1 MDEGIRINPQ
11 GDEEEIPARGPE
23 VDDEDD
29 ETLNELAQGLLDL
42 VELDLN
48 LLGLDEN
55 VDMGAV
61 SSAAEGGI
69 SREQL
74 PHTNVRNRRSNKLS
88 APVLTR
94 GTERGD
100 GQPVDNDLE
109 GSGMHSVRA
118 EGPELSRAKSKLR
131 GNSMGE
137 PSKHTT
143 KDNEAQRSGLEHGV
157 SVDESF
163 TGTGAIAI
171 VPYAHE
177 FVSDEEE
184 DEENQDKESKKTE
197 NIMNRKPAL
206 NEDGLSKSPSGGP
219 AMDSPSGQGVA
230 NKSAKQET
238 VGQYDTNTKSHGEA
252 WPRQHNE
259 TAAMCDVDEN
269 GVEND
274 PQGVH
279 VSSSGK
285 PDDGHQ
291 SAVGHDWPAEPKS
304 SGGAHEAAGGAGH
317 MSGGHS
323 SDVSESA
330 WTPELFGK
338 MMSEDDMNLQTL
350 FDSYAKDVTL
360 VCLEDFKTLCS
371 VHGSDVVLDHRSLEN
386 LMEANQD
393 FIFYQGEDADGLY
406 WTPTPFVKKKPLNE
420 ATAMSEG
427 CGACNCDPCEC
438 CDGCSSSPC
447 CCESVN
453 EAQISE
459 VQYRS
464 GAEETDWGQPERG
477 GALGAGDPHALPDE
491 FSGAAVQGRPGWGQA
506 TPDRPGEDEN
516 YEDKLMMM
524 QATDEGPGPHSM
536 FGSDFECA
544 DCGTVGPEQVCPDC
558 GADLGGGEE
567 IAFGGQMD
575 QGLSDYQEYGYGD
588 DRDEF
593 GESKTVVTGPA
604 MVEAVK
610 NFLSAANDILEFS
623 DSTADDIAEA
633 LNHSWLHYARNVDP
647 AQCPSKVK
655 KSLAQLSQRY
665 PGFLAESAMDS
676 LGGNPIGGK
685 KQSGNKSSW
694 LSEEDNPGPDDMK
707 QHGSKENPLARNP
720 VNTNEKTPVVA
731 GTEKSGGTVKE
742 GSSAIQKNISKLA
755 TYTKRAIQE
764 AAKRFRGKYDLTF
777 SVVVNEG
784 EGKVKTPVRSQLSE
798 ALADTEEILQF
809 HDPADVA
816 LETNFCDSTGCT
828 VFHSN
833 IPMIKIDRRGP
844 MFAEGKILFR
854 FNKNAE
860 NFANELVAEGK
871 TCKITD
877 HNWGRAVAAD
887 VSRKMAVECFASA
900 K

>member
-1 MDEGIRINPQ
+1 MDEGLRINPQ
-11 GDEEEIPARGPE
+11 GDEEEVPARGPE

-29 ETLNELAQGLLDL
+29 ETLNELAQELLNFIDL
-42 VELDLN
+42 DSS

-61 SSAAEGGI
+61 SSAAEGGV

-74 PHTNVRNRRSNKLS
+74 PYANVRNRRSNKLS

-171 VPYAHE
+171 MPYAHE
-177 FVSDEEE
+177 LAGDEEE
-184 DEENQDKESKKTE
+184 DEENQDIESKETE
-197 NIMNRKPAL
+197 NIMRRKPAL

-269 GVEND
+269 GVEGK
-274 PQGVH
+274 PQGGH

-291 SAVGHDWPAEPKS
+291 SAVGHDWPAEPKN
-304 SGGAHEAAGGAGH
+304 SGGAHEAAGGVGH
-317 MSGGHS
+317 MSGSHSGDS

-330 WTPELFGK
+330 WTPELFSN
-338 MMSEDDMNLQTL
+338 MMSEDDVNLQTL
-350 FDSYAKDVTL
+350 FDSYAKDVKM
-360 VCLEDFKTLCS
+360 VCLEDFKTLCN
-371 VHGSDVVLDHRSLEN
+371 VHGSDVSLDHRSLEN

-406 WTPTPFVKKKPLNE
+406 WTPTPFAQRSLNE
-420 ATAMSEG
+420 ATAISED
-427 CGACNCDPCEC
+427 CGACDCNPCEC
-438 CDGCSSSPC
+438 CDKCRKTPC

-453 EAQISE
+453 EAQF
-459 VQYRS
+459 RS
-464 GAEETDWGQPERG
+464 PEEEGDWGQMDRG
-477 GALGAGDPHALPDE
+477 GALGPGDPHARPEE
-491 FSGAAVQGRPGWGQA
+491 F
-506 TPDRPGEDEN
+506 PGEN
-516 YEDKLMMM
+516 YDDLLGLGVT
-524 QATDEGPGPHSM
+524 ADAGHAPGPHSM

-558 GADLGGGEE
+558 GAELAGGGEE
-567 IAFGGQMD
+567 AAFGAQMD
-575 QGLSDYQEYGYGD
+575 QGLADYQEYGYGD
-588 DRDEF
+588 ERDEF
-593 GESKTVVTGPA
+593 GESKIIATGPA

-610 NFLSAANDILEFS
+610 NFLNAANDIIEFS
-623 DSTADDIAEA
+623 DSTDGIAEA
-633 LNHSWLHYARNVDP
+633 LNHSWLHYARNVNP

-655 KSLAQLSQRY
+655 KSLVRLSQRF
-665 PGFLAESAMDS
+665 PGFLAESAMDN

-685 KQSGNKSSW
+685 KRSGNKSSW
-694 LSEEDNPGPDDMK
+694 LSEEDNPGPDEMK
-707 QHGSKENPLARNP
+707 QIGSKENPLTRNP
-720 VNTNEKTPVVA
+720 VNTHEKTPVVA
-731 GTEKSGGTVKE
+731 GTEKSGGSVKE
-742 GSSAIQKNISKLA
+742 SSSAIQKNISRLA
-755 TYTKRAIQE
+755 TYTKKAIKE

-809 HDPADVA
+809 HNPADVA
-816 LETNFCDSTGCT
+816 LEANFCDSTGCT
-828 VFHSN
+828 VFHTN

-844 MFAEGKILFR
+844 MFAEGKVLFR

-877 HNWGRAVAAD
+877 HNWGRAVATN
-887 VSRKMAVECFASA
+887 VSRKMAAECFASA

>member
-1 MDEGIRINPQ
+1 MDEGLRINPQ
-11 GDEEEIPARGPE
+11 GDEEEVPARGPE

-29 ETLNELAQGLLDL
+29 ETLNELAQELLNFIDL
-42 VELDLN
+42 DSS

-61 SSAAEGGI
+61 SGAAEGGV
-69 SREQL
+69 SRGQL
-74 PHTNVRNRRSNKLS
+74 PNTIARNRQSRKLS

-118 EGPELSRAKSKLR
+118 EGPELSRAKSKLK

-143 KDNEAQRSGLEHGV
+143 KDDEAQRSGLEHGV

-269 GVEND
+269 GVEGK

-360 VCLEDFKTLCS
+360 VCLEDFKTLCN

-406 WTPTPFVKKKPLNE
+406 WTPTPFAQRSLNE
-420 ATAMSEG
+420 ATAISEN
-427 CGACNCDPCEC
+427 CGACECDPCEC
-438 CDGCSSSPC
+438 CDKCTSSPC

-459 VQYRS
+459 VQHRS
-464 GAEETDWGQPERG
+464 GEEETDWGQPERG
-477 GALGAGDPHALPDE
+477 GNLGAGDPHALPGE
-491 FSGAAVQGRPGWGQA
+491 FPDTPYDDLLGLGATAAAGHA
-506 TPDRPGEDEN
+506 
-516 YEDKLMMM
+516 
-524 QATDEGPGPHSM
+524 PGPHSM
-536 FGSDFECA
+536 FGSDYECA

-558 GADLGGGEE
+558 GAELGGGEE

-593 GESKTVVTGPA
+593 DMSVDVDDGFPVESKTVVTGPA

-610 NFLSAANDILEFS
+610 SFLSAANDILEFS

-633 LNHSWLHYARNVDP
+633 LNHSWLHYARNVNP

-655 KSLAQLSQRY
+655 KSLVRLSERF
-665 PGFLAESAMDS
+665 PGFLAEHAMDN

-685 KQSGNKSSW
+685 KRSGNKSSW

-707 QHGSKENPLARNP
+707 QLGSKENPLARNP
-720 VNTNEKTPVVA
+720 VNTHEKTPVVA
-731 GTEKSGGTVKE
+731 GTEKSGGSVKE
-742 GSSAIQKNISKLA
+742 SSSAIQKNISRLA
-755 TYTKRAIQE
+755 TYTKKAIKE

-809 HDPADVA
+809 HNPADVA

-828 VFHSN
+828 VFHTN
-833 IPMIKIDRRGP
+833 IPMIKIDHRGP

-877 HNWGRAVAAD
+877 HNWGRAVAAN
-887 VSRKMAVECFASA
+887 VSRKVAIECFASA

>member
-1 MDEGIRINPQ
+1 MDEGFRVNPQ
-11 GDEEEIPARGPE
+11 GDEEEVPARGPE

-29 ETLNELAQGLLDL
+29 ETLNELAQELLDL
-42 VELDLN
+42 VGLDLD
-48 LLGLDEN
+48 LLGLGES

-61 SSAAEGGI
+61 SSAAEGGV

-74 PHTNVRNRRSNKLS
+74 PHANARNRRSNKLS

-94 GTERGD
+94 STERGD

-143 KDNEAQRSGLEHGV
+143 KDDEAQRSGLEHGV

-171 VPYAHE
+171 MPYAH
-177 FVSDEEE
+177 DLAGDEE
-184 DEENQDKESKKTE
+184 DEEENQDIESTETE
-197 NIMNRKPAL
+197 NIMRRKPAL

-252 WPRQHNE
+252 WPRQHND

-269 GVEND
+269 GVEGK

-291 SAVGHDWPAEPKS
+291 SAVGHDWPAEPKN
-304 SGGAHEAAGGAGH
+304 SGGAHEAAGGVGH
-317 MSGGHS
+317 MSGSHS
-323 SDVSESA
+323 DSGDVSESTWSPA
-330 WTPELFGK
+330 LFGK
-338 MMSEDDMNLQTL
+338 MMSEGDVNLQAL
-350 FDSYAKDVTL
+350 FDSYAKDVTM
-360 VCLEDFKTLCS
+360 VCLEDFKTLCG
-371 VHGSDVVLDHRSLEN
+371 VHGSDVTLDHRSLEN

-406 WTPTPFVKKKPLNE
+406 WTPTPFAKKKPLNE
-420 ATAMSEG
+420 AQFRSPEEEG
-427 CGACNCDPCEC
+427 
-438 CDGCSSSPC
+438 
-447 CCESVN
+447 
-453 EAQISE
+453 
-459 VQYRS
+459 
-464 GAEETDWGQPERG
+464 DWGDMERG
-477 GALGAGDPHALPDE
+477 GALGPRDPHANPE
-491 FSGAAVQGRPGWGQA
+491 EFKPKGRFSGGTNQDVDDNYDDLLNLGTAADASQ
-506 TPDRPGEDEN
+506 
-516 YEDKLMMM
+516 
-524 QATDEGPGPHSM
+524 GPGPHSM

-558 GADLGGGEE
+558 GADLDGGEGGEE
-567 IAFGGQMD
+567 AAFGTQMD
-575 QGLSDYQEYGYGD
+575 QSLGDYQEYGFGD

-593 GESKTVVTGPA
+593 GPFESKTVVTGPA

-610 NFLSAANDILEFS
+610 NFLSAANDIIEFS
-623 DSTADDIAEA
+623 DSTAGIAEA
-633 LNHSWLHYARNVDP
+633 LNHSWLHYARGVNP
-647 AQCPSKVK
+647 TQCPSKVK
-655 KSLAQLSQRY
+655 KSLVQLSRRF
-665 PGFLAESAMDS
+665 PGFLAEDAMDH

-720 VNTNEKTPVVA
+720 VNTHEKTPTIA
-731 GTEKSGGTVKE
+731 GTEKSGGSVKE
-742 GSSAIQKNISKLA
+742 SSSAIQRNISRLA
-755 TYTKRAIQE
+755 VYTKKAIKE
-764 AAKRFRGKYDLTF
+764 AAQRFRGKYNLTF

-784 EGKVKTPVRSQLSE
+784 KGKVKTPVKNQLSE

-809 HDPADVA
+809 HNPADVA

-828 VFHSN
+828 VFHTN
-833 IPMIKIDRRGP
+833 IPMIKIDGRGP
-844 MFAEGKILFR
+844 MYSEGKILFR

-877 HNWGRAVAAD
+877 HNWGRAVIAD
-887 VSRKMAVECFASA
+887 VPRKMATKCFASA